1 MANQT
6 RPWETVDVPE
16 EMRSD
21 ASYAVVQ
28 WINQP
33 SRLSPPQSNGGFFV
47 ARKYGGVELPG
58 GTKAQYHE
66 DAGTF
71 ATNLTACLLAMRVAW
86 VRKEAGVE
94 IRLSGYQDGAR
105 KRVEFLMLLLDEQS
119 GNAVGP
125 VKLTTVGTA
134 NKELTINYQALASTA
149 KAAGAEPFMFWVDLQ
164 AGQTQRV
171 GSHGVTMTPITV
183 SVPDADELDDAFVG
197 VAVLNETIFPLSDEL
212 NKWREAWNGDN
223 ISDEAEYDALT
234 EETEHDTCA
243 EEDEDADGGMSYE
256 QALQVKVNTKSGWQ
270 AFGKIIQDTEYARR
284 VIDYVLD
291 PANNLSAKIT
301 AAAEVI
307 DNTLFGDE
315 PTAVDDEEEI
325 PF

>member
-58 GTKAQYHE
+58 GTKAQYHQ
-66 DAGTF
+66 DVGTF
-71 ATNLTACLLAMRVAW
+71 ATKLTACLLAMRVAW

-94 IRLSGYQDGAR
+94 IRMSGYQDGAR

-119 GNAVGP
+119 GNVVGP

-183 SVPDADELDDAFVG
+183 SVPDADDLDDAFIG
-197 VAVLNETIFPLSDEL
+197 ADVLNETVFPLSDEL

-223 ISDEAEYDALT
+223 ISDETEYDELGG
-234 EETEHDTCA
+234 
-243 EEDEDADGGMSYE
+243 EEDEDAAKMSYE
-256 QALQVKVNTKSGWQ
+256 QALQVRINTKAGWQ
-270 AFGKIIQDTEYARR
+270 TFGKIIQDSEYARR
-284 VIDYVLD
+284 VVDYVLD
-291 PANNLSAKIT
+291 PANNLSAEIT

-315 PTAVDDEEEI
+315 PAAVDDEEEI